1 MYNYNTKFI
10 SKFEINSD
18 SRIMYS
24 YDLSNGETL
33 GLRTPGTGIADI
45 NYLFK
50 SYLFMEE
57 NWEKLRSHYIN
68 LGLSR

>member
-33 GLRTPGTGIADI
+33 GLRTPGTGIADV

-57 NWEKLRSHYIN
+57 N
-68 LGLSR
+68 